1 MFPQVGSGNLSKSGF
16 IEDFC
21 DGKFIEAHPLFSVH
35 TKALQVV
42 FYYDEVEVCNHL
54 GSKAKVHKLG

>member
-1 MFPQVGSGNLSKSGF
+1 
-16 IEDFC
+16 
-21 DGKFIEAHPLFSVH
+21 VH